1 MRYYRLDP
9 IDDAVAPQARW
20 SLDAK
25 RRWGLP
31 GTECPRCHSSP
42 LAIALN
48 YPSVDL
54 SKLPEEREYRKARV
68 APWDE
73 YVQLRDRILPLLPP
87 GAVVQPG
94 IGMGPLAG
102 RVRGRPSPVAMDS
115 SWNLFA
121 QPEGVERLLAAGLGG
136 IKPVPTVIKAARDVP
151 PLLEMELQVGGDY
164 VPECR
169 PAPAGEPCP
178 VCGAQRR
185 RRSVVGA
192 EWLDAT
198 MMNGLDA
205 FRFQWNPAMTVASE
219 RFVEVLHGMGD
230 TGIRVTE
237 VSVRRPSAADASP

>member
-9 IDDAVAPQARW
+9 IDDAAAAQGRW

-136 IKPVPTVIKAARDVP
+136 IKSVTTEIKAARDVP

-178 VCGAQRR
+178 VCGVQRR
-185 RRSVVGA
+185 RRPAVGA
-192 EWLDAT
+192 EWLDSSA
-198 MMNGLDA
+198 MHGLDV
-205 FRFQWNPAMTVASE
+205 FRFTWNPAMTVASE
-219 RFVEVLHGMGD
+219 RFVAVLRDLGD

-237 VSVRRPSAADASP
+237 VAVRWPAEAGSSP